1 LGRLLNVVSSKE
13 EPADAL
19 AAVPYRGHWFLIEAN
34 DLESRRTLGAL
45 LSLLRLE
52 VGAGGSQNVP
62 ILTLPVAR

>member
-1 LGRLLNVVSSKE
+1 MFRIVSSDE
-13 EPADAL
+13 EPGDAL
-19 AAVPYRGHWFLIEAN
+19 ATVPYRGRWFLIEAS

-62 ILTLPVAR
+62 ILTLPVSK